1 MLIYDLDSSQ
11 QPGEAVLTTH
21 KDLLE
26 ATPPEAGGQLEV
38 GQGLKQRAPSRGPE
52 PSDLGEL
59 PFPEPSD
66 LGELPFSDLPGR
78 EDPPTQPEPSYEMTP
93 TNHIVYIKEV
103 LEQACRRTWVLDIAG
118 RWLCDQ
124 NLASHTLRCHLT
136 SSGRPRAPH
145 HSTSLQAEST
155 AKPLSCRE
163 LRGQV
168 TRVTPVSPTTCETW
182 SEQRPSE
189 TTLEG

>member
-59 PFPEPSD
+59 PFSD
-66 LGELPFSDLPGR
+66 LLRR
-78 EDPPTQPEPSYEMTP
+78 EDPPTQPEPSYEMTL
-93 TNHIVYIKEV
+93 TNHIMYIKEV
-103 LEQACRRTWVLDIAG
+103 PEQACRRTWVLDIAG

-124 NLASHTLRCHLT
+124 NLASQTLGCHLT

-145 HSTSLQAEST
+145 HSTSLRAESV